1 MRSIRTSLTLVLVF
15 FTLALFS
22 QQKDSVK
29 VRLNHYTLTV
39 GGGWTH
45 YINNLENGDK
55 DLRKDF
61 AGISLKFF
69 WEPEFRLSLGLET
82 GYYQLFRGKYQIN
95 ADTTAQVDRT
105 VVPMLLLVRMRI
117 VDRFYLGA
125 GMGLAFITG
134 KTSGAGQKIVTK
146 TTSMANFEVSGAYIY
161 PLSKHWLIGGE
172 AKAFHF
178 GSYNDWMYSIQ
189 ATCAVRF

>member
-1 MRSIRTSLTLVLVF
+1 MGSIKTSLTLVLVF

-45 YINNLENGDK
+45 YINNLENGDN

-61 AGISLKFF
+61 AGLSFKFF
-69 WEPEFRLSLGLET
+69 WEPEYRLSLGLET

-95 ADTTAQVDRT
+95 ADTTAQVDRI

-134 KTSGAGQKIVTK
+134 KTSGAGQKIETK
-146 TTSMANFEVSGAYIY
+146 TTSMSNFEVSGAYIY
-161 PLSKHWLIGGE
+161 PLGKHWLIGGE
-172 AKAFHF
+172 VKAFHF
-178 GSYNDWMYSIQ
+178 GSYSDWMYSLQ
-189 ATCAVRF
+189 ATFGVKL